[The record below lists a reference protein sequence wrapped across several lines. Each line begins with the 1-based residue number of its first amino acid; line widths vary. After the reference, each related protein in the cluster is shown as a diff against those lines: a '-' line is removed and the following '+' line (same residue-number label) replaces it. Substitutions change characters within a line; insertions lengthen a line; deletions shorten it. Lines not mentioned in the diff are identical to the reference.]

1 VIFSRTLLTLAAAL
15 PAVAADSAMMNLIM
29 PDAAVVL
36 HVDVARIAASPFG
49 AMIGEGFHQGLSQQV
64 QAQLYQSQPELQEK
78 LAQWAQVDWVKD
90 ITEFAVVSGTGKSAA
105 VLMLVRSSLTLA
117 RVKAFAGWPSNATE
131 YDGVPVLVSA
141 KPGNGVVAFLDDS
154 VQVIGQPEDVRAAV
168 RRHAQ
173 HAPLSAFWTAQIA
186 KYAQYDIW
194 LATAGTLPSAPLT
207 GPAASNP
214 AARQMVDFFGSIAG
228 FNAAVKFSPDFE
240 LSANVDTRNQ
250 KAANDIAEGL
260 RWASDSL
267 RQQPETADRLK
278 YHVTGNH
285 VSLSLY
291 VPQHELLARMRT
303 MSPPRVPT
311 NPRPAVVAPKP
322 VPDDGPPVGTI
333 RVQSSEGTVL
343 IPVGKNQEVQQ
354 GFPPARLLRS
364 WAAIPATPAASHR
377 LLGHFCQA
385 DLGHFSQRRRGTLR

>member
-1 VIFSRTLLTLAAAL
+1 VILSRTLLALAAAL
-15 PAVAADSAMMNLIM
+15 PAMAADSAMMNLMM

-49 AMIGEGFHQGLSQQV
+49 ALIAEDFHQGLSQQMK
-64 QAQLYQSQPELQEK
+64 AQLSQSHPELQEK

-90 ITEFAVVSGTGKSAA
+90 ITEFAVVTGTGKSPAM
-105 VLMLVRSSLTLA
+105 LMLVRSSLTPE

-141 KPGNGVVAFLDDS
+141 QPGNGVAAFLDDS
-154 VQVIGQPEDVRAAV
+154 VQIIGQPEDVRAAV
-168 RRHAQ
+168 RRHAR

-186 KYAQYDIW
+186 RYAQYDIW
-194 LATAGTLPSAPLT
+194 VATAGTLPSPPLT

-214 AARQMVDFFGSIAG
+214 AAKQMVAFFGSIAG

-240 LSANVDTRNQ
+240 LSANVDTRNP
-250 KAANDIAEGL
+250 KTANDMAQGL
-260 RWASDSL
+260 RWASDAL
-267 RQQPETADRLK
+267 RQQPQSADRLK

-285 VSLSLY
+285 VSVSLS

-303 MSPPRVPT
+303 LSPAPVPT
-311 NPRPAVVAPKP
+311 NPRPVVVAAKP
-322 VPDDGPPVGTI
+322 APHDGPPPGTI

-343 IPVGKNQEVQQ
+343 IPVGQNQQ
-354 GFPPARLLRS
+354 
-364 WAAIPATPAASHR
+364 
-377 LLGHFCQA
+377 
-385 DLGHFSQRRRGTLR
+385 